1 MHRGEVWMVNLNPTQ
16 GDELFKVRPAIV
28 VNDDA
33 IGVLDLRVI
42 VPVTAWQP
50 AFTGCDWLVRL
61 APSAG
66 NGLTKE
72 SAADAFQ
79 IRSVSLRRFGRQ
91 LGTLDDSDL
100 ERVLDGILTVIG
112 R

>member
-16 GDELFKVRPAIV
+16 GDELFKILPAIV

-50 AFTGCDWLVRL
+50 TFAGCDWLVRL
-61 APSAG
+61 DSTAG
-66 NGLTKE
+66 NGLTKD
-72 SAADAFQ
+72 SAADTYQ

-91 LGTLDDSDL
+91 LGTLNDADL
-100 ERVLDGILTVIG
+100 ERVLDGIVAVIG